1 MAKKYLTKDQQFA
14 RDVILLG
21 VIKEHKGCE
30 NAITSAEI
38 MKYLAERGYYIS
50 HNSHLRRM
58 IRKVMYEFHAP
69 ICHKT
74 DVGYFWA
81 KSREDILVA
90 VSDIEGR
97 ISSLKEHLEHLK
109 NFLVD

>member
-1 MAKKYLTKDQQFA
+1 MAKKYLTKDQQFE

-50 HNSHLRRM
+50 HNSQLRRM

-81 KSREDILVA
+81 KSREDILMSI
-90 VSDIEGR
+90 SDLEGR
-97 ISSLKEHLEHLK
+97 IAALQEHIAFLKDFIV
-109 NFLVD
+109 N